1 MRKKG
6 WWKKSASV
14 LIAAAMLMTSVPVYA
29 APLDE
34 QAQEV
39 VVQEQTEDADK
50 EAVEIS
56 LEDETDGVE
65 NSDEEQVAI
74 EEDGKE
80 EVVAVSREEAS
91 VEVDSNGTRNYYTTL
106 GDAVTAAAAG
116 TASMITL
123 LKNVTDEAII
133 FIIQGKK
140 ITLDLNGYDVGF
152 GANGCLR
159 VIYGTLNVTGTGK
172 LYEQTP
178 TYGPIVVT
186 GKANMQECATV
197 TVGENV
203 TLEGWSG
210 IFVDN
215 NNGYADGVNITLDGS
230 IQGRQDAEGDP
241 GYGIYIN
248 GSIQGTNG
256 YIPTITIGST
266 ASIKTPGD
274 GIYAAG
280 HAKWYLNGGSIEGA
294 TALSIKSGIFD
305 ITGGTY
311 HSTGAFVNPPVAD
324 ISGQEDTGAAL
335 NVTSNDGYAKKT
347 VVNITGGTFVSDNGY
362 AVYEG
367 IAKDANGK
375 PAANASYAELT
386 ISGGFF
392 KASNITESVSINTM
406 TDKNVISGGYFNAP
420 FDTDYVVKDDRGL
433 QLLVNKDEYKDEY
446 GYVVGVPSP
455 SPVPPSSESSNNNL
469 SSLTLSEGTLAPAF
483 DKDTVSYTASV
494 DNATESI
501 TVTTVTEDPLA
512 TIQVNG
518 TSVESGKASAP
529 IALKEGE
536 NTITVVVTAQNG
548 DQKTYTIK
556 VTRAKAELGSDAS
569 LAGLTISKGTLSPKF
584 SAEREEYTAI
594 VENAVSSIVVTP
606 KTADENSTVTVNGKA
621 ASEKVALKVGY
632 NTIKVKVTSADGT
645 ATKTYTIR
653 VTRVVPKNYTIT
665 ISRRKYKVTN
675 ELIAKASVAITG
687 LSDNKVINLSVP
699 DTIKIYGVTYKITSV
714 GKNAF
719 RGQPKMKT
727 AKIGKN
733 VTTINYAAFYAC
745 PLLNSV
751 TLGKNVKTIGN
762 HVFCRDS
769 KLRTLTMEG
778 TALTKVGNHVLYQVT
793 NLTIKAPGSKVNA
806 YKKLF
811 TNKGSKSFKVVKK

>member
-29 APLDE
+29 APSDA
-34 QAQEV
+34 QAEEV
-39 VVQEQTEDADK
+39 VVQGQTEDADK

-56 LEDETDGVE
+56 LEDEAGGVE
-65 NSDEEQVAI
+65 NSGEEQVAV
-74 EEDGKE
+74 EEDGEE

-91 VEVDSNGTRNYYTTL
+91 VEVYSNGKSDYYTTL
-106 GDAVTAAAAG
+106 GDAVTAAG
-116 TASMITL
+116 TASTITL
-123 LKNVTDEAII
+123 LKDVADEARI
-133 FIIQGKK
+133 FVMGGKNV
-140 ITLDLNGYDVGF
+140 TLDLNGHKVGF
-152 GANGCLR
+152 VETGALFVANA
-159 VIYGTLNVTGTGK
+159 TLHVTGSGT
-172 LYEQTP
+172 LYEQVP
-178 TYGPIVVT
+178 TFGPIVVRGNKNNLPDYT
-186 GKANMQECATV
+186 NIIV
-197 TVGENV
+197 DENV
-203 TLEGWSG
+203 TLEGYSG
-210 IFVDN
+210 IFIDN
-215 NNGYADGVNITLDGS
+215 NDGYADGVKVTMNGS
-230 IQGRQDAEGDP
+230 IQGKPDKVDS

-248 GSIQGTNG
+248 GNIQRTSGN
-256 YIPTITIGST
+256 IPEITLGST

-280 HAKWYLNGGSIEGA
+280 HAKWNLQGGSIEGA
-294 TALSIKSGIFD
+294 TALSIKSGIFE
-305 ITGGTY
+305 ISGGTY

-324 ISGQEDTGAAL
+324 NSGQEDTGAAL
-335 NVTSNDGYAKKT
+335 NITSNDGYARKT
-347 VVNITGGTFVSDNGY
+347 VVNVTGGTFVSDNGY

-367 IAKDANGK
+367 IAKYANGN
-375 PAANASYAELT
+375 PAANASYATLT
-386 ISGGFF
+386 ISKGFF
-392 KASNITESVSINTM
+392 KAGNTTESVSINSM
-406 TDKNVISGGYFNAP
+406 TNKSVISGGYFNAP
-420 FDTDYVVKDDRGL
+420 FDTDYIVKDDRGL
-433 QLLVNKDEYKDEY
+433 QLLINKDEYKDEY
-446 GYVVGVPSP
+446 GYVVKVPE
-455 SPVPPSSESSNNNL
+455 SPVS
-469 SSLTLSEGTLAPAF
+469 T
-483 DKDTVSYTASV
+483 
-494 DNATESI
+494 
-501 TVTTVTEDPLA
+501 
-512 TIQVNG
+512 
-518 TSVESGKASAP
+518 
-529 IALKEGE
+529 
-536 NTITVVVTAQNG
+536 
-548 DQKTYTIK
+548 
-556 VTRAKAELGSDAS
+556 AS

-584 SAEREEYTAI
+584 SAEQKEYTAI

-762 HVFCRDS
+762 HIFCRDS